1 VRRRRPGLGAAAA
14 GLSERPLNASILSTG
29 DQGTGGIAAAVQAG
43 DKRALGRVISWV
55 ENGDPRAR
63 SVLRDLKPPQA
74 GTRVIGLT
82 GAPGAG
88 KSTVTSALVRAF
100 RARGRRVAV
109 LAVDPSSPFTGG
121 ALLGDRIRM
130 QEHATDDGVFI
141 RSMGS
146 RGQLGGLAA
155 ATPQAIRVLSAAG
168 YQLILVE
175 TVGVGQAEVEIAS
188 AADSTVVLVVPGM
201 GDSIQAAKAGVLEVA
216 DVLVVNKADRPDTQA
231 TLRDL
236 RQMMSL
242 ATGEWKPPIV
252 PTVGTTGDGVD
263 ELVKQLD
270 RHDAWL
276 ESSGE
281 RARRQLARARDEVTA
296 LAFGALARRLAVP
309 DELAARVAAGRCD
322 PAAAAG
328 ELLDSTVI
336 FKELGCRPRLILDRH
351 GLPGLAAVGG
361 HPDLVQV
368 WVPAQRD
375 ALQPLGHADVRE
387 AWHPRRRAG
396 QGGQLPLC
404 RTGLQ
409 QVDAAG

>member
-1 VRRRRPGLGAAAA
+1 MRRRRPGLGAAAA
-14 GLSERPLNASILSTG
+14 GLSERPLNATALSTG
-29 DQGTGGIAAAVQAG
+29 DLAASVQAG
-43 DKRALGRVISWV
+43 DKRALARVISWV
-55 ENGDPRAR
+55 ENGDERAR

-74 GTRVIGLT
+74 RARVIGLT

-168 YQLILVE
+168 YQVVLVE

-201 GDSIQAAKAGVLEVA
+201 GDSIQAAKAGLLEVA

-236 RQMMSL
+236 RHMVSMS
-242 ATGEWKPPIV
+242 TSDWKPPIV

-263 ELVKQLD
+263 ELVGRLD
-270 RHDAWL
+270 QHDAWL

-281 RARRQLARARDEVTA
+281 LARRRLARARDEVTA
-296 LAFGALARRLAVP
+296 LVLGTLAKHITVP
-309 DELAARVAAGRCD
+309 DDLAARVAEGRCD
-322 PAAAAG
+322 PLAAAG
-328 ELLDSTVI
+328 ELLDSAVT
-336 FKELGCRPRLILDRH
+336 FKELGCRDCRP
-351 GLPGLAAVGG
+351 P
-361 HPDLVQV
+361 VQASPP
-368 WVPAQRD
+368 W
-375 ALQPLGHADVRE
+375 
-387 AWHPRRRAG
+387 
-396 QGGQLPLC
+396 
-404 RTGLQ
+404 TG
-409 QVDAAG
+409 